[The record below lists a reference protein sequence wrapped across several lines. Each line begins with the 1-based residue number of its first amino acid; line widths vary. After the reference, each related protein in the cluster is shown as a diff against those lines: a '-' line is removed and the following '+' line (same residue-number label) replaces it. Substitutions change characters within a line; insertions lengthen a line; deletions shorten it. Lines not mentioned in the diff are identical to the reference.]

1 MLPLAL
7 FLNRLDNYL
16 RDRPVD
22 VDVNEKVLRVLGVSV
37 DLCFQLLD
45 DFLGPLN
52 DVLFARRLIL
62 FAFFIPI

>member
-7 FLNRLDNYL
+7 FLDRLDNYL

-22 VDVNEKVLRVLGVSV
+22 VDINEKVLRVLGVSV

-52 DVLFARRLIL
+52 DVFVRRLIL

>member
-7 FLNRLDNYL
+7 FLDRLDNYL

-22 VDVNEKVLRVLGVSV
+22 IYINEKVLRVLRVSV

-52 DVLFARRLIL
+52 DVFVRRLIL
-62 FAFFIPI
+62 FAYFIPI